1 MTEHGHQT
9 LINYILKEKDE
20 NLKGKTI
27 IEIGSCR
34 EFLEG
39 QNSTECFIKLCM
51 EKDMKFI
58 SVDMDEK
65 CSQNVYSLAHKY
77 KSFTN
82 MEIHTCKGEDYL
94 KTIDSFDFMYLDG
107 YDYEHGQHSE
117 DRQERYNHYMGK
129 DINNEECWESH
140 LLMVKELCKIAHKDS
155 VICFDDII
163 DEKVGKGVTAIPYIL
178 DKKWQVF
185 KRVNNSVLFVH
196 PDRVLLPRE
205 VYVVGNGRSLKGFD
219 FNFLKD
225 KEWIGCCLGFRDWER
240 TGIYPTHYVNVD
252 PVVTQ
257 SNLKEIKDMIINKK
271 CQTFCLDYSFIKMW
285 PECKDYPSVHYLQQY
300 QHTPYNPFRNLIDYC
315 SGSVATTLA
324 YCLDTDRVNL
334 LGMDCKYVEFLP
346 ECIEL
351 KDKTLKIIK
360 QPTENPNYYFD
371 DYQRVGDIYNKPNV
385 DRVMKQSWFDL
396 RNIFLL
402 FNTLRNKEVKLY
414 NYNTTDVLD
423 EYFERKSLDEFK

>member
-1 MTEHGHQT
+1 MDHGHQT

-82 MEIHTCKGEDYL
+82 MEIITSKGEEYL

-107 YDYEHGQHSE
+107 YDYDHGQHSE
-117 DRQERYNHYMGK
+117 ERQDRYNHYMGT

-205 VYVVGNGRSLKGFD
+205 VYVVGNGRSLKDFD

-285 PECKDYPSVHYLQQY
+285 EECKDYPSVHYLQQY

-360 QPTENPNYYFD
+360 QPKENPNYYFD

-385 DRVMKQSWFDL
+385 DRVMKQSWFDV

>member
-1 MTEHGHQT
+1 MDHGHQT

-107 YDYEHGQHSE
+107 YDYDHGQHSE
-117 DRQERYNHYMGK
+117 ERQDRYNHYMGK

-285 PECKDYPSVHYLQQY
+285 AECKDYPSVHYLQQY

>member
-1 MTEHGHQT
+1 M
-9 LINYILKEKDE
+9 LK
-20 NLKGKTI
+20 
-27 IEIGSCR
+27 
-34 EFLEG
+34 
-39 QNSTECFIKLCM
+39 
-51 EKDMKFI
+51 
-58 SVDMDEK
+58 
-65 CSQNVYSLAHKY
+65 
-77 KSFTN
+77 
-82 MEIHTCKGEDYL
+82 
-94 KTIDSFDFMYLDG
+94 
-107 YDYEHGQHSE
+107 
-117 DRQERYNHYMGK
+117 
-129 DINNEECWESH
+129 
-140 LLMVKELCKIAHKDS
+140 
-155 VICFDDII
+155 
-163 DEKVGKGVTAIPYIL
+163 
-178 DKKWQVF
+178 VF
-185 KRVNNSVLFVH
+185 EAK
-196 PDRVLLPRE
+196 
-205 VYVVGNGRSLKGFD
+205 
-219 FNFLKD
+219 
-225 KEWIGCCLGFRDWER
+225 
-240 TGIYPTHYVNVD
+240 
-252 PVVTQ
+252 Q
-257 SNLKEIKDMIINKK
+257 DMIINKK
-271 CQTFCLDYSFIKMW
+271 CQTFMLDYSFIKMW

-385 DRVMKQSWFDL
+385 DRVMKQSWFDV

>member
-1 MTEHGHQT
+1 MEHGHQT

-107 YDYEHGQHSE
+107 YDYDHGLHSE
-117 DRQERYNHYMGK
+117 ERQDRYNHYMGT

-196 PDRVLLPRE
+196 PDRVLLSRDM
-205 VYVVGNGRSLKGFD
+205 YVVGNGVSLKGFD

-271 CQTFCLDYSFIKMW
+271 CQTFMVDYSFIKMW

-300 QHTPYNPFRNLIDYC
+300 QMTPYNPFRNLIDYC

-360 QPTENPNYYFD
+360 QPKENPNYYFD

>member
-1 MTEHGHQT
+1 MENGSQT
-9 LINYILKEKDE
+9 LKE
-20 NLKGKTI
+20 
-27 IEIGSCR
+27 
-34 EFLEG
+34 
-39 QNSTECFIKLCM
+39 
-51 EKDMKFI
+51 
-58 SVDMDEK
+58 
-65 CSQNVYSLAHKY
+65 Y
-77 KSFTN
+77 K
-82 MEIHTCKGEDYL
+82 
-94 KTIDSFDFMYLDG
+94 
-107 YDYEHGQHSE
+107 
-117 DRQERYNHYMGK
+117 
-129 DINNEECWESH
+129 
-140 LLMVKELCKIAHKDS
+140 
-155 VICFDDII
+155 
-163 DEKVGKGVTAIPYIL
+163 
-178 DKKWQVF
+178 
-185 KRVNNSVLFVH
+185 
-196 PDRVLLPRE
+196 E
-205 VYVVGNGRSLKGFD
+205 VYVVGNGKSLKGFD

-271 CQTFCLDYSFIKMW
+271 CETFMFDYSFIKMW
-285 PECKDYPSVHYLQQY
+285 EECKDYSNIHYLQEY
-300 QHTPYNPFRNLIDYC
+300 QHTPYNPFRNLVDWC
-315 SGSVATTLA
+315 SGTVATTLA

-334 LGMDCKYVEFLP
+334 LGMDCKYVEFIP

-385 DRVMKQSWFDL
+385 DKIMKQSWFDL

-414 NYNTTDVLD
+414 NYNTTDTLD

>member
-1 MTEHGHQT
+1 MDHGHQT